1 MKLINRVLLAA
12 TACLVLMS
20 PLQAQQSVPANEIE
34 AINVAQQGNEVALRI
49 DLKEPLLSPP
59 AGFSVANPA
68 KIALD
73 FQSTGNGLGKSVQQI
88 NQGDLRSANIVQVG
102 DRTRVVLNLVRGM
115 NYQTRLEGKSLYVTL
130 SPIGR
135 LGDTAAQRATRFA
148 EESLVG
154 KKHAVN
160 DIVFRRGKDGEG
172 RIVVDLGDSGT
183 GIDIR
188 QQGASLVVDFMKTSL
203 PDRLRRKLDVT
214 DFATPVTTVE
224 TRSIGDNVRMTITP
238 KGLWEHNAYQSDNQ
252 FVVEVKRIV
261 ENPNKLVQGTKVG
274 YQGPLV
280 SINYQNGDVRALL
293 RLMAEELGLNAVIS
307 ETVTGTTTLVLK
319 DVPADQVIDI
329 IFQQKGLDMRKKG
342 SIIMIA
348 PRDEIATR
356 EKLEFESKQQI
367 SELEPLQLEQYVLN
381 YQKAAD
387 VARLLVGLPP
397 LGVPGAAAP
406 AVPQAGAPGAT
417 TATQRI
423 LSKRGSAV
431 ADPQSNI
438 LFINDIPSKLEEI
451 RSFIKAIDIGARQ
464 VLIEARVVE
473 ASDSFNKSLGAKLN
487 FINSGSYNLGVG
499 GARLVGGKY
508 APGTTSSS
516 IKYKIDAAG
525 NQVIDTEGSSASSTP
540 GVLTQNPMV
549 GVNLPSFPTQ
559 GGALALSLFSSS
571 LSRILNLELAALET
585 DGIGKI
591 ISSPRVITANNVK
604 AKIEDG
610 TEVPYI
616 TAQTSSGAT
625 TYTVAFK
632 PAKLSLE
639 VTPQITPEGAV
650 KMNLLVKKEEPDW
663 TKAVSVNGFLNP
675 PIKSSIVETNVVVE
689 NGGTVVIGGVFMTK
703 TENTVDKVPLL
714 GDIPVL
720 GWLFK
725 VKADKG
731 ERRELLVFI
740 TPRVISE
747 KMRFD

>member
-1 MKLINRVLLAA
+1 MKSITHAMAALAM
-12 TACLVLMS
+12 CLALA
-20 PLQAQQSVPANEIE
+20 QAARAEALPSNAIE
-34 AINVAQQGNEVALRI
+34 AINVAQQGNEVSLRI
-49 DLKEPLLSPP
+49 DMKEALTTPP
-59 AGFSVANPA
+59 PGFSVANPA

-73 FQSTGNGLGKSVQQI
+73 FQSTANGLGKNTQVF
-88 NQGDLRSANIVQVG
+88 NQGDLRSMNIVQVG
-102 DRTRVVLNLVRGM
+102 DRTRLVLNLVKNL
-115 NYQTRLEGKSLYVTL
+115 NYKTRIDGKALYVTL
-130 SPIGR
+130 SPVER
-135 LGDTAAQRATRFA
+135 VSDTSATRSTRFA

-154 KKHAVN
+154 AKHSVS
-160 DIVFRRGKDGEG
+160 DVMFRRGKDGEG
-172 RIVVDLGDSGT
+172 RVVVDLSDSGT

-188 QQGASLVVDFMKTSL
+188 QQGPNLVVDFVKTTV

-214 DFATPVTTVE
+214 DFATPVTSVE
-224 TRSIGDNVRMTITP
+224 TRANGDNVRMIISP
-238 KGLWEHNAYQSDNQ
+238 KGLWEHNAYQSENQ
-252 FVVEVKRIV
+252 FIVEVKRIV
-261 ENPNKLVQGTKVG
+261 EDPNKLVQGAKVG
-274 YQGPLV
+274 YQGPRV

-342 SIIMIA
+342 NIIMIA

-367 SELEPLQLEQYVLN
+367 NELEPLKLEQFQLN
-381 YQKAAD
+381 YQKSAD
-387 VARLLVGLPP
+387 VARLLAGLPP
-397 LGVPGAAAP
+397 LGV
-406 AVPQAGAPGAT
+406 AGAPAPAT
-417 TATQRI
+417 PGVNLAAQRI

-451 RSFIKAIDIGARQ
+451 RAFIAAIDIGARQ

-473 ASDSFNKSLGAKLN
+473 ASDSFNRNLGAKLN
-487 FINSGSYNLGVG
+487 FLNQKTNLLGGSGWNVTG
-499 GARLVGGKY
+499 GSVTPATSSSSTSNGT
-508 APGTTSSS
+508 TTSSF
-516 IKYKIDAAG
+516 
-525 NQVIDTEGSSASSTP
+525 TP
-540 GVLTQNPMV
+540 AFQATPQTV
-549 GVNLPSFPTQ
+549 GVNLPAFSSS
-559 GGALALSLFSSS
+559 GGTLALSLFNSN
-571 LSRILNLELAALET
+571 LTKFLNLELAALES

-616 TAQTSSGAT
+616 TASSSGGT
-625 TYTVAFK
+625 TTTTVNFK

-639 VTPQITPEGAV
+639 VVPQITPEGSVRMA
-650 KMNLLVKKEEPDW
+650 LIVKKEEPDW
-663 TKAVSVNGFLNP
+663 TKAVSANGYLNP
-675 PIKSSIVETNVVVE
+675 PIKSSIVETNVLVE

-703 TENTVDKVPLL
+703 TENTVEKVPFL
-714 GDIPVL
+714 GDIPFL

-725 VKADKG
+725 VKSDKG

-740 TPRVISE
+740 TPRVISD
-747 KMRFD
+747 KMRVD